1 MHQHCTYLSSL
12 LGCDLTVSADPQP
25 GDLLYP
31 KVAIITKGSFIKRH
45 KNVSA
50 VPPGFHRFRESFLS
64 TISLT
69 A

>member
-31 KVAIITKGSFIKRH
+31 KVAIITKGSFIKCT
-45 KNVSA
+45 KMCLLYTLDFIGS
-50 VPPGFHRFRESFLS
+50 ESLS
-64 TISLT
+64 SLQFP
-69 A
+69 